1 MSALEKLQNE
11 VERQKR
17 KISEIE
23 KSIET
28 VEKEFNVKFDNERK
42 DIKEHKK
49 FLYEDEPKFE
59 IAIVGTINAGKSTFI
74 NALLQENITS
84 TDARPETAS
93 LTKFKYA
100 DKNKLEIEFYN
111 EEEWSELEKSVEE
124 AKYQASNDN
133 DKAKQ
138 EQVNVFKEEFEKS
151 GAKSIKNDWL
161 GKPNETREVSDIEEL
176 KNEIKDYT
184 SRQSEKHYF
193 VKEITVYL
201 NNENMPKNVT
211 IVDTPGLNDVVAYR
225 SNITK
230 GYIQRANAVVVCQS
244 YLNLGDREFNDIASF
259 FGNIGDKSYKVI
271 ILGTQ
276 IDRLN
281 KPKEEWENIKE
292 DWKNQFKSFYEKDE
306 NLLNKN
312 IIGVSSYVFSNLIEL
327 KNGKECDED
336 NILSIYRF
344 AKSYGID
351 LNFQDTNLKNKIID
365 KSSQIRELTNIE
377 RVNSL
382 IKDEII
388 KNPVEEIIDDLE
400 RKYLSMIK
408 NIENKANNIKNENS
422 QGKASLDMEKKEQE
436 QSILMRNEEIKK
448 IEEHIKS
455 LNNAFEKIKEEWL
468 NQNKKLKETIES
480 IKNKD

>member
-1 MSALEKLQNE
+1 MSVSEKLKKE
-11 VERQKR
+11 VERQKN
-17 KISEIE
+17 KISQIE
-23 KSIET
+23 KSIEM
-28 VEKEFNVKFDNERK
+28 VEKEFNKKFDYERK
-42 DIKEHKK
+42 SIEEHKK
-49 FLYEDEPKFE
+49 FLDEPELE

-74 NALLQENITS
+74 NALLQENIAS

-93 LTKFKYA
+93 LTKFKWA

-111 EEEWSELEKSVEE
+111 EEEWSELWESIEE
-124 AKYQASNDN
+124 SKKKTQA
-133 DKAKQ
+133 
-138 EQVNVFKEEFEKS
+138 NVFKEEFEKS
-151 GAKSIKNDWL
+151 GAKNIKNNWL
-161 GKPNETREVSDIEEL
+161 GKPNEIREVSNIEKL

-230 GYIQRANAVVVCQS
+230 DYIQRANAVVVCQS

-276 IDRLN
+276 IDKLN
-281 KPKEEWENIKE
+281 KPKEEWGNIKE
-292 DWKNQFKSFYEKDE
+292 DWKNQFKFFYEKDE

-312 IIGVSSYVFSNLIEL
+312 IIGVSSYIFSNLIEL

-351 LNFQDTNLKNKIID
+351 LSLQDQNLNNKIINN
-365 KSSQIRELTNIE
+365 SNQIIELTNIE
-377 RVNSL
+377 KVNSL
-382 IKDEII
+382 ITNEII
-388 KNPVEEIIDDLE
+388 ANRVEEIIDDLE
-400 RKYLSMIK
+400 DRYLTIIK
-408 NIENKANNIKNENS
+408 NIENKANNIKYENS
-422 QGKASLDMEKKEQE
+422 EGKASLDKKKEEQE
-436 QSILMRNEEIKK
+436 QLILMRNEEIIK
-448 IEEHIKS
+448 IEEHMKS
-455 LNNAFEKIKEEWL
+455 LNDAFEKIKEEWL
-468 NQNKKLKETIES
+468 NQNKKLKETIEN
-480 IKNKD
+480 IKNRD

>member
-1 MSALEKLQNE
+1 MSVSEKLKKE
-11 VERQKR
+11 VERQKN
-17 KISEIE
+17 KISQIE

-28 VEKEFNVKFDNERK
+28 VEKEFNEKFEYERK
-42 DIKEHKK
+42 SIEEHKK
-49 FLYEDEPKFE
+49 FLDEPELE

-74 NALLQENITS
+74 NALLQENIAS

-93 LTKFKYA
+93 LTKFKY
-100 DKNKLEIEFYN
+100 DDENKLEIKFYN
-111 EEEWSELEKSVEE
+111 EEEWSELWESIEE
-124 AKYQASNDN
+124 SKKKTQA
-133 DKAKQ
+133 
-138 EQVNVFKEEFEKS
+138 NVFKEEFENS
-151 GAKSIKNDWL
+151 GAKNIKNNWL
-161 GKPNETREVSDIEEL
+161 GKPNKTIEVSNIEDL
-176 KNEIKDYT
+176 KNEINKYT
-184 SRQSEKHYF
+184 SRQSKFHYF

-230 GYIQRANAVVVCQS
+230 DYIQRANAVVVCQS

-276 IDRLN
+276 IDKLN
-281 KPKEEWENIKE
+281 KPKEEWGNIKE
-292 DWKNQFKSFYEKDE
+292 DWKNQFKFFYEKDE
-306 NLLNKN
+306 NLLKNN

-351 LNFQDTNLKNKIID
+351 LSLQDPNLNNKIINN
-365 KSSQIRELTNIE
+365 SNQIIELTNIE
-377 RVNSL
+377 KVNSL
-382 IKDEII
+382 ITNEII
-388 KNPVEEIIDDLE
+388 ANRVEEIIDDLE
-400 RKYLSMIK
+400 NRYLSMI
-408 NIENKANNIKNENS
+408 NYISNKANNIKYDNS
-422 QGKASLDMEKKEQE
+422 QGKASLDMEKKEKE
-436 QSILMRNEEIKK
+436 QSILKRNEEIIK
-448 IEEHIKS
+448 IEEHMKS
-455 LNNAFEKIKEEWL
+455 LNDAFEKIKEEWL

-480 IKNKD
+480 IKNKE

>member
-1 MSALEKLQNE
+1 MSVSEKLKKE
-11 VERQKR
+11 VERQKN
-17 KISEIE
+17 KISQIE

-28 VEKEFNVKFDNERK
+28 VEKEFNEKFEYERK
-42 DIKEHKK
+42 SIEEHKK
-49 FLYEDEPKFE
+49 FLDEPELE

-74 NALLQENITS
+74 NALLQENIAS

-93 LTKFKYA
+93 LTKFKY
-100 DKNKLEIEFYN
+100 DDENKLEIKFYN
-111 EEEWSELEKSVEE
+111 EEEWSELWESIEE
-124 AKYQASNDN
+124 SKKKTQA
-133 DKAKQ
+133 
-138 EQVNVFKEEFEKS
+138 NVFKEEFENS
-151 GAKSIKNDWL
+151 GAKNIKNNWL
-161 GKPNETREVSDIEEL
+161 GKPNKTIEVSNIEDL
-176 KNEIKDYT
+176 KNEINKYT
-184 SRQSEKHYF
+184 SRQSKFHYF

-244 YLNLGDREFNDIASF
+244 YLNLGDREFTDIASF

-276 IDRLN
+276 IDKLN

-351 LNFQDTNLKNKIID
+351 LSLQDPNLNNKIINN
-365 KSSQIRELTNIE
+365 SNQIIELTNIE
-377 RVNSL
+377 KVNSL
-382 IKDEII
+382 ITNEII
-388 KNPVEEIIDDLE
+388 ANRVEEIIDDLE
-400 RKYLSMIK
+400 NRYLSMI
-408 NIENKANNIKNENS
+408 NYISNKANNIKYDNS
-422 QGKASLDMEKKEQE
+422 QGKASLDMEKKEKE
-436 QSILMRNEEIKK
+436 QSILKRNEEIIK
-448 IEEHIKS
+448 IEEHMKS
-455 LNNAFEKIKEEWL
+455 LNDAFEKIKEEWL